1 MTLSSQFTK
10 HLFPKDFWIFAVKMI
25 LLLRHAKSDWGHPGL
40 DDLDRP
46 LSRRGERAAEA
57 MADYIVRN
65 APRPDLIL
73 CSTAVRTRQTL
84 APLVHR
90 LDRPP
95 RRPSRLERGLYLA
108 SEEALLQRL
117 RALPDEV
124 RTVLLIGHNEGI
136 GQLAQTLA
144 GSGPLADLTALHEKF
159 PTGALAGVRIPGDR
173 WRDLASGTGELVSFV
188 RPRDL
193 LPEQRG

>member
-1 MTLSSQFTK
+1 MK
-10 HLFPKDFWIFAVKMI
+10 IV

-46 LSRRGERAAEA
+46 LNRRGERAAEA
-57 MADYIVRN
+57 MADHIARH

-90 LDRPP
+90 LTSPALP
-95 RRPSRLERGLYLA
+95 IAFEQGLYLA
-108 SEEALLQRL
+108 SEGALLQRL
-117 RALPDEV
+117 RALSDEV
-124 RTVLLIGHNEGI
+124 RTVLLIGHNDGI
-136 GQLAQTLA
+136 GQLARTLA
-144 GSGPLADLTALHEKF
+144 GSGPAADLTALHEKF
-159 PTGALAGVRIPGDR
+159 PTGALADVRIPADR
-173 WRDLASGTGELVSFV
+173 WHDLASGTGELVSFV

-193 LPEQRG
+193 LAEQRG